1 MHGKE
6 IKTCAKGRILDNV
19 NGVYSV
25 IIEPVSSAH
34 CGGCAMSGLCGN
46 GTSTEVIGKA
56 KAEGNQ
62 TFSDGDEV
70 YLKPSEELKVRAII
84 LMFVVPLLILIF
96 SSILL
101 TEIGLNEIVA
111 ALISLVLSASTYLLI
126 YLLCRKH
133 SGKWILLCN

>member
-46 GTSTEVIGKA
+46 GTSTEVIVKA

-133 SGKWILLCN
+133 SGNWILLCN

>member
-34 CGGCAMSGLCGN
+34 CGGCSMSGLCGN
-46 GTSTEVIGKA
+46 SRHTEVIVKA

-70 YLKPSEELKVRAII
+70 YLKPSEELKARAII
-84 LMFVVPLLILIF
+84 LMFIVPLLILIF

-101 TEIGLNEIVA
+101 TVSGLNEIGT

-133 SGKWILLCN
+133 SGKWIVLCS

>member
-46 GTSTEVIGKA
+46 GTSTEVIVKA

-101 TEIGLNEIVA
+101 TEIGLNERVA